1 MLCSLRYL
9 SQSFVILPPRS
20 PSQADEHNFRNA
32 LHCTPPTTP
41 PQARSAFLHTHTCQH
56 CPSCAGEELTHSQ
69 TRLGEEE
76 AAHPQRVVLA
86 ARDQPSC
93 CSLQCCD
100 GLLVGAGHGVGEL
113 AHDDIAAAEQ
123 WGGWDAASARGS
135 CSEKAQ

>member
-1 MLCSLRYL
+1 MSTTSGMHCT
-9 SQSFVILPPRS
+9 
-20 PSQADEHNFRNA
+20 A
-32 LHCTPPTTP
+32 LHQPHHPRHALPSCT
-41 PQARSAFLHTHTCQH
+41 HTHTCQH
-56 CPSCAGEELTHSQ
+56 CPSCAGEELTHTQ